1 MDKKLVKREKRLMH
15 NKEEFFDFDKD
26 EGVTINIK
34 VFGIG
39 GAGNNA
45 INRMIE
51 YGIQN
56 VEFWALNTDKQAIS
70 NSKAA
75 YTLQIG
81 EKLTSGLGA
90 GANPEIGENAALES
104 KEEILD
110 AIGGAQMVFVT
121 GGMGGGTGTG
131 GAPIVA
137 QCAKE
142 LGALTLGIV
151 TKPTRFEGVTKE
163 KKANMG
169 IQKLRENVDALIVIP
184 NDKIA
189 KIAGAK
195 TLYEA
200 FMVADDVLRQGIQGI
215 SDIINTHGMINV
227 DFADVR
233 KVLEKSGTALM
244 GIGIASGQ
252 DRAEQAVEKAIKSPL
267 LEASIEGAQNV
278 LLNVAG
284 NENITYDEFV
294 RIQEIVHSLV
304 KNDSVEVI
312 LGATTE
318 KQLGDEIRVTIIAT
332 GFGDNSFD
340 MLKKLKPTT
349 ENVPQIQT
357 IMFKEEIQT
366 LTIPNFLQGN
376 NKK

>member
-1 MDKKLVKREKRLMH
+1 MH